1 MDDNFVLNRLMFCMA
16 HGNEL
21 CNKCY
26 CDHRMCNNIIAESME
41 GSSGAAKRLIK
52 DAVSVYFF
60 PLYSAIH
67 AHESFRIENLLATS
81 SLSAQSR
88 AAKKMLTATN
98 STSANYT
105 IPSTVQTASTG

>member
-1 MDDNFVLNRLMFCMA
+1 MTSRVIFQSIVSPLFPFILLPDLPLAGQMDDNFPLNRLMFCMA

-60 PLYSAIH
+60 PSTLP
-67 AHESFRIENLLATS
+67 FTRTS
-81 SLSAQSR
+81 HLGS
-88 AAKKMLTATN
+88 KT
-98 STSANYT
+98 Y
-105 IPSTVQTASTG
+105 